1 MRHCNPREM
10 NTTALAYIGDAVYE
24 IYVREHVLAASGQP
38 GSTPAQAGMPTALQP
53 QSAAAKGRTVFG
65 AHVRADGQAK
75 ALRAMMRDGFLSE
88 AEEALVRRARNHK
101 SASKPKN
108 ADAMDY
114 KYATALEALIG
125 YWYLCA
131 RADADEDN
139 AARTRMEEII
149 FHAFAL
155 IEK

>member
-65 AHVRADGQAK
+65 AHVDALHKRAVRYVRADGQAK

-88 AEEALVRRARNHK
+88 GSTCQTRA
-101 SASKPKN
+101 
-108 ADAMDY
+108 
-114 KYATALEALIG
+114 
-125 YWYLCA
+125 
-131 RADADEDN
+131 
-139 AARTRMEEII
+139 
-149 FHAFAL
+149 
-155 IEK
+155 